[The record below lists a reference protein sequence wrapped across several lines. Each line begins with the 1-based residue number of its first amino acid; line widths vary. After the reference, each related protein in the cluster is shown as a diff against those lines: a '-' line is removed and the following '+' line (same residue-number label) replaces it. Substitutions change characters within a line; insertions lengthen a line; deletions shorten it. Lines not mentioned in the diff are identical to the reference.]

1 MNYESL
7 KKKISELGE
16 DDLIVSLKL
25 AGRIIQISESM
36 KAIKRA
42 INEALSH
49 DQVKSLDLLEVMW
62 KIKVEEISNIKKFVE
77 DTIADPVPTID
88 ILDELLEEV
97 NNASTK
103 G

>member
-1 MNYESL
+1 MKYESL
-7 KKKISELGE
+7 KKKISELRE

-25 AGRIIQISESM
+25 AGRIIQITESM

-49 DQVKSLDLLEVMW
+49 DQVKSLDILEVMW
-62 KIKVEEISNIKKFVE
+62 KIKVGEISNIKKFVE
-77 DTIADPVPTID
+77 DNIADPVPTID

>member
-1 MNYESL
+1 MKYESL

-42 INEALSH
+42 ISEALSH
-49 DQVKSLDLLEVMW
+49 DQVKSLELLEVKMARHG
-62 KIKVEEISNIKKFVE
+62 EEISNIRKFVE
-77 DTIADPVPTID
+77 DNIADPVPTID
-88 ILDELLEEV
+88 ILDELLEGV
-97 NNASTK
+97 NNA
-103 G
+103 

>member
-1 MNYESL
+1 MKYESL
-7 KKKISELGE
+7 KKKISELRE

-25 AGRIIQISESM
+25 AGRIIQITESM
-36 KAIKRA
+36 KAINRA
-42 INEALSH
+42 ISEALSH

-77 DTIADPVPTID
+77 DNIADPFPTID